1 MLKRRKKVTILI
13 PARLNSKRLPGKL
26 LIEIQGL
33 PIIEHVRRRAELNK
47 HKAEVYVVSND
58 EKILKTVIENG
69 GKTIR
74 TYKKHL
80 NGTSRCS
87 EAAKLIKSDFFL
99 ILQGDEILALPR
111 HIDELISEALIKPD
125 IKIINLISKLKN
137 LSDLKNKNVVKCFL
151 GKERQVIALFR
162 KSPSTADPK
171 LQMNLVFKVLGIF
184 IFEAS
189 TLRNLSETKIQPL
202 EKLEL
207 IEQLRIQEIGI
218 TLNTL
223 QVDRSLESVNTESD
237 LIKIKKDLIA
247 NREQRLILNEIIE
260 IGMNSN

>member
-1 MLKRRKKVTILI
+1 MIKRRKKVTILI
-13 PARLNSKRLPGKL
+13 PARLNSKRLPNKL
-26 LIEIQGL
+26 LIEVQGL

-47 HKAEVYVVSND
+47 HNAEVYVVSND
-58 EKILKTVIENG
+58 EKILNTVLEYG

-99 ILQGDEILALPR
+99 ILQGDEIMVLPR
-111 HIDELISEALIKPD
+111 YIDELISEALIKPH
-125 IKIINLISKLKN
+125 IKIINSISKLKN

-151 GKERQVIALFR
+151 GQERQVIALFR

-171 LQMNLVFKVLGIF
+171 LQMNLIFKVLGIF
-184 IFEAS
+184 IFEAN
-189 TLRNLSETKIQPL
+189 TLRNLSKTKIQPM
-202 EKLEL
+202 EKLES

-223 QVDRSLESVNTESD
+223 QFDRSLESVNTEND
-237 LIKIKKDLIA
+237 LVKIKKDLIA
-247 NREQRLILNEIIE
+247 NKEQRDILNKIRKV
-260 IGMNSN
+260 GMNSN

>member
-99 ILQGDEILALPR
+99 ILQVPKLARVHYKNHEWLELFVYRLKSVRIICFHYHQHNLYPSLNGGLSR
-111 HIDELISEALIKPD
+111 HP
-125 IKIINLISKLKN
+125 
-137 LSDLKNKNVVKCFL
+137 L
-151 GKERQVIALFR
+151 GKI
-162 KSPSTADPK
+162 S
-171 LQMNLVFKVLGIF
+171 
-184 IFEAS
+184 
-189 TLRNLSETKIQPL
+189 
-202 EKLEL
+202 
-207 IEQLRIQEIGI
+207 
-218 TLNTL
+218 
-223 QVDRSLESVNTESD
+223 
-237 LIKIKKDLIA
+237 
-247 NREQRLILNEIIE
+247 
-260 IGMNSN
+260 